1 MIRDFLRR
9 QTNYRICGSIA
20 WKTRNK
26 RMRLFNEFFKDFVLC
41 DKGGY
46 VDETIRILDVGGVP
60 EYWEYMDFIYLGKSK
75 ITSINVKNYDI
86 PKRLNYIVNSVIGT
100 AIDMRDFDDK
110 EFDLAFSNSVIEH
123 VGGFDCQKKMANEM
137 LRVARHGFLQ
147 TPNRYFFMEPH
158 FLFPFFQFLPQFV
171 RTEIVYRFDTGHYKK
186 AESRSE
192 AKQLVGS
199 INLLSGRQLRFLF
212 PRAEISKEKWF
223 GMTKSYIVKW

>member
-212 PRAEISKEKWF
+212 PRAEIKKKKWF